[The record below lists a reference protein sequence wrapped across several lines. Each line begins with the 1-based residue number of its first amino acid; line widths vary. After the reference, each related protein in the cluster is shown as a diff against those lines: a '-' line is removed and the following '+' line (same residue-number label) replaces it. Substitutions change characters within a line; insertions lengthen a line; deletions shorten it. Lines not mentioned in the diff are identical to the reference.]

1 MDDVREQV
9 ARVERLLGDV
19 EAITD
24 EVARSTALETVR
36 ALAGVYGEGLARIM
50 GYIAKAGADA
60 VRQACARDEL
70 VSHLLLLHELHPDDV
85 VSRVSSA
92 LEGVRP
98 ALRSHGGDVE
108 LLGVEAGVV
117 RLRLRGSC
125 DGCASSATTLRL
137 TVEQAIREAAPDID
151 RIETADD
158 AAAGGQVQADRPGS
172 APAFVP
178 LSAVGMPGGRSDRR
192 GLIG

>member
-1 MDDVREQV
+1 MDDVRQQV

-19 EAITD
+19 EALTD
-24 EVARSTALETVR
+24 DAARSTAFETVS
-36 ALAGVYGEGLARIM
+36 ALAGVYGEGLRRIV
-50 GYIAKAGADA
+50 GHIASAGADA
-60 VRQACARDEL
+60 VREACVRDEL
-70 VSHLLLLHELHPDDV
+70 VSHLLLLHDLHPDDV
-85 VSRVSSA
+85 GSRVRRA

-108 LLGVEAGVV
+108 LLDVEAGVV

-137 TVEQAIREAAPDID
+137 TVEEAIREAAPDID
-151 RIETADD
+151 RIETEDD
-158 AAAGGQVQADRPGS
+158 AAAKGPAETGRPGS

-178 LSAVGMPGGRSDRR
+178 LAAIGMPGDRSDRR